1 MKYKV
6 IISDRAVSSLRRIVK
21 SLKKISLI
29 GGEDVRAALL
39 QRIKRLSV
47 NPTAES
53 RKANFEKLEGE
64 YRSIVVLGDYRI
76 YFKIEDGRVI
86 VLDIIMDK
94 DGSKKI

>member
-39 QRIKRLSV
+39 QRIKRLSM

-86 VLDIIMDK
+86 VLDIIMDV

>member
-39 QRIKRLSV
+39 QRIKRLSM